1 VIGALPHHVA
11 RERAPG
17 DRGAEFGRAHA
28 EAVRTTVRTYR
39 RLLDEA
45 AGVPPARLA
54 ALGDAVAAVVARR
67 WPDLV
72 EEIEGIAGEA
82 GVDARELVAV
92 NARTELLGPVQAAEC
107 SVVGSVGGGGA
118 LRLAQ
123 NWDWHPDLAASRVI
137 VSGRRGDG
145 PWFHTVTEAGILA
158 KLGLNSTGIA
168 VGLNFL
174 TCSLDGGTD
183 GLPIHLLLRLLLDRC
198 ERAVDALALLLGT
211 QVSASSCIA
220 VAAAEAGGD
229 ALFAVEVSPGGAA
242 VVWPDAGGALR
253 HTNHFLAGPPQGTD
267 TQPALYPSTLL
278 RLVGLEREAP
288 LASHFPAGESICRH
302 PDPAAPWAE
311 RRATLL
317 SIELEPRAQ
326 RMRIAPG
333 PPCET
338 PYEPVE
344 LPQ

>member
-1 VIGALPHHVA
+1 VIPPLPHHVA
-11 RERAPG
+11 RERTPG
-17 DRGAEFGRAHA
+17 DRGLAFGRAHA
-28 EAVRTTVRTYR
+28 DAVCSTLRTYR

-45 AGVPPARLA
+45 AGVPPSRLA
-54 ALGDAVAAVVARR
+54 ARGDEVAAVVGRR

-72 EEIEGIAGEA
+72 EEIEGIAGGA

-92 NARTELLGPVQAAEC
+92 NARTELLGPVHAAEC
-107 SVVGSVGGGGA
+107 SVIGRVGGGE

-123 NWDWHPDLAASRVI
+123 NWDWHPDLAPSRVI
-137 VSGRRGDG
+137 VSARPGDG

-158 KLGLNSTGIA
+158 KLGLNGAGVA

-183 GLPIHLLLRLLLDRC
+183 GLPIHLLLRAVLDRC
-198 ERAVDALALLLGT
+198 ERSVDALALLLGAP
-211 QVSASSCIA
+211 VSASSCIT
-220 VAAAEAGGD
+220 VATAEAGGD

-242 VVWPDAGGALR
+242 VVWPDASGALR
-253 HTNHFLAGPPQGTD
+253 HTNHFLAGPPHGTD

-278 RLVGLEREAP
+278 RLVGLREEP
-288 LASHFPAGESICRH
+288 SLASHFPAGESICRH
-302 PDPAAPWAE
+302 ADSAAPWAE

-344 LPQ
+344 LPR